1 VLDGPSGSFSLL
13 ADQIEGGETMMLA
26 EATTWGEYLGSGMFG
41 FMIAFVLMFY
51 LWAREHPE
59 DL

>member
-1 VLDGPSGSFSLL
+1 MYDAGRGNDVGRVF
-13 ADQIEGGETMMLA
+13 
-26 EATTWGEYLGSGMFG
+26 GSGMFG

>member
-1 VLDGPSGSFSLL
+1 
-13 ADQIEGGETMMLA
+13 MMLA
-26 EATTWGEYLGSGMFG
+26 EATWGEYVGSGMFG
-41 FMIAFVLMFY
+41 FMIAFLLMGY

>member
-1 VLDGPSGSFSLL
+1 M
-13 ADQIEGGETMMLA
+13 MMLA
-26 EATTWGEYLGSGMFG
+26 EATTWGEYVGSGMFG